1 MKKYIF
7 KKDKFL
13 VAGGYGMAGAAI
25 TKALEDKG
33 YNNILKPRRNELD
46 FSDCNKTETWFKK
59 NKPQVVIVA
68 AAKVGGILANS
79 DYPADFI
86 LNNLKIQTNIIESA
100 WRNNSR
106 RLIFLGSSCIYPKFS
121 QQPIQEESLL
131 TGELEVTNEYYA
143 IAKIAGIKLCNA
155 LRIQYGFDA
164 ISLMPTNLYGHGD
177 NYHEK
182 NSHVMAALIRRFYMA
197 KKLNLP
203 SVTCWGTGKPRREF
217 MHVDDLGNAVVFVL
231 EKWNTPLNGNKI
243 NPNIFHLNV
252 GTGKDISIKELANL
266 ICKEIGYK
274 GEIFW
279 DETKP
284 DGTIRKLLDVS
295 RIKNLGWSSSINLED
310 GIKKTIRELKFEDF
324 K

>member
-1 MKKYIF
+1 
-7 KKDKFL
+7 
-13 VAGGYGMAGAAI
+13 MAGAAI